1 MHHSYVT
8 KKKKVDGGASCVVDL
23 RKRSHRLAWIK
34 SQSDRVGVLTAY
46 KIKNKKW
53 MAIWLAALVLGLW
66 PDLWPI
72 ALGLGCRHDTGTTAA
87 KCLAAVCLAATCW
100 PPRQRLP
107 LPLGYSPPLYVFRRQ
122 LTLLLKATKFFCLS
136 CFSVKSIFSQQL
148 GHQVSS
154 RAGIIVCLLN
164 LNFYYTIWLSNLKN
178 FYVLRI
184 TKTMY

>member
-1 MHHSYVT
+1 MLVRH
-8 KKKKVDGGASCVVDL
+8 ALWICVNAATGWL
-23 RKRSHRLAWIK
+23 ESNRSRIEW
-34 SQSDRVGVLTAY
+34 VLTAY

-107 LPLGYSPPLYVFRRQ
+107 LPLGNPPSLGFPAPID
-122 LTLLLKATKFFCLS
+122 TFIESHGIFLLIMFFGQIHFQSKARAS
-136 CFSVKSIFSQQL
+136 SQQ
-148 GHQVSS
+148 SS
-154 RAGIIVCLLN
+154 RDNCVSIKSELFLH
-164 LNFYYTIWLSNLKN
+164 
-178 FYVLRI
+178 
-184 TKTMY
+184 